1 MEAVGN
7 FMGFIV
13 LISIAIILILVLAIL
28 LIQHD
33 VHKIRKFL
41 EKINRKGVSTNETK
55 RGN

>member
-1 MEAVGN
+1 MEAVGA
-7 FMGFIV
+7 FMDFII